1 METDDAELISRTLVE
16 GDSRAFDQLV
26 LRHHSPIRFLL
37 RRLTGGNEAL
47 ADDLAQE
54 AFLMAWQKL
63 DSFRNE
69 ARFSTWLHQIAYR
82 AFLAHARSRRDHET
96 LDDNANLGS
105 VESTVRGSNFHHDL
119 ELAMLKLSE
128 PERAV
133 VTLCLGSSLTHHE
146 AAQVL
151 QLPLGTIKTH
161 LARGREKLRALLA
174 EWKS

>member
-1 METDDAELISRTLVE
+1 VEPDDAELISCTLVE

-26 LRHHSPIRFLL
+26 LQHQSPIRFLL

-63 DSFRNE
+63 GSFRNE

-82 AFLAHARSRRDHET
+82 TFLAHTRSSRNHEP
-96 LDDNANLGS
+96 LDDNPNLGS
-105 VESTVRGSNFHHDL
+105 VDSTVRGSNFQHDL

-133 VTLCLGSSLTHHE
+133 VTLCFGSGLTHHE
-146 AAQVL
+146 ACEVL
-151 QLPLGTIKTH
+151 QLPLGTVKTH
-161 LARGREKLRALLA
+161 IARGREKLRTSLA
-174 EWKS
+174 EWNS

>member
-1 METDDAELISRTLVE
+1 MEPDDGELISRTLVE
-16 GDSRAFDQLV
+16 GDSLAFDQLV
-26 LRHHSPIRFLL
+26 LRHQSPVRFLL

-54 AFLMAWQKL
+54 AFLIAWQKL
-63 DSFRNE
+63 SSFRHE
-69 ARFSTWLHQIAYR
+69 ARFPTWLHQIAYR
-82 AFLAHARSRRDHET
+82 TFLAHTRSRRDHET
-96 LDDNANLGS
+96 LDDNPDLGS
-105 VESTVRGSNFHHDL
+105 VDSTVRGSNFQHDL

-151 QLPLGTIKTH
+151 ELPLGTVKTQ
-161 LARGREKLRALLA
+161 LLRGREKLRTLLA
-174 EWKS
+174 EWQS

>member
-1 METDDAELISRTLVE
+1 MEPDDAELISRTLLG

-37 RRLTGGNEAL
+37 RRLTGGDEAL

-63 DSFRNE
+63 DSFRHE
-69 ARFSTWLHQIAYR
+69 ARFPTWLHQIAYR
-82 AFLAHARSRRDHET
+82 TFLAHTRSRRGQET
-96 LDDNANLGS
+96 LNDNPDLGS
-105 VESTVRGSNFHHDL
+105 IDSTVRGSNFNHDL

-128 PERAV
+128 SERAV
-133 VTLCLGSSLTHHE
+133 VTLCFGSGLTHPE

-151 QLPLGTIKTH
+151 QLPLGTVKTH
-161 LARGREKLRALLA
+161 LLRGREKLRTLLA
-174 EWKS
+174 EWQT